1 MRNMYQVELFQPD
14 LLKDLVGGYTPFL
27 QFPRDDF
34 TMFPIPDQNPDRLC
48 ALPAPETPS
57 V

>member
-1 MRNMYQVELFQPD
+1 MYQVELFQPD